1 MVQPG
6 QRLVVFDALTLRALI
21 LDDRRIFPSELSAF
35 RLAFRGRRFRILTTD
50 GIIREY
56 QAESNRP
63 PQFLPLPT
71 LANLSQ
77 SGRVVRRVE
86 SELNRFSITLAG
98 LPKEHRPF
106 VLDAIAVGAEYLIT
120 DRQRWLNITPQLETA
135 YNLRI
140 VTPGTFVE
148 LEG

>member
-1 MVQPG
+1 MPAPR
-6 QRLVVFDALTLRALI
+6 RLIVFDALLLRALI
-21 LDDRRIFPSELSAF
+21 INDRLIFPNELSAF
-35 RLAFRGRRFRILTTD
+35 RLAFRGRRFQILITD

-77 SGRVVRRVE
+77 SGRVVRRDE

-106 VLDAIAVGAEYLIT
+106 VWDAIAAGAEYLIT
-120 DRQRWLNITPQLETA
+120 DRQRWLNIFPNVETA

-148 LEG
+148 LER